1 MGEALAGQDLSW
13 DLGYWV
19 RPEGSW
25 SQQRKNSRV
34 DTGGLGEAKQRPS
47 KAKRKKGESTL
58 GGGGRQGPKTSLL
71 LGKGV
76 VVPGTREGP
85 LRNWALCH

>member
-47 KAKRKKGESTL
+47 KAKRKTGESTV
-58 GGGGRQGPKTSLL
+58 GGGGRQAPEWGPRSQDLTST
-71 LGKGV
+71 GEGGSCSWNTG
-76 VVPGTREGP
+76 GTP
-85 LRNWALCH
+85 